1 MIKKAKIS
9 HYKDI
14 LEEHATKP
22 EKLWKCI
29 KNLFPRKAEKDM
41 LCTKF
46 EVDGKLI
53 CDKLQIADG
62 FCYFFQ
68 TVASNLKKSCIS
80 LKEFV
85 WSCPCQKQL
94 NSNSIFKFSHVSIPE
109 VKKHLKQLKRKKSEG
124 IDEIPNRIL
133 EDCAQELAPPITH
146 IINLSLKSAQIPK
159 ELKTAKVTPV
169 YKDGKSQNTQTI
181 DQSLCYRPFL
191 RSWSDVSIANSCTT

>member
-1 MIKKAKIS
+1 MI
-9 HYKDI
+9 
-14 LEEHATKP
+14 
-22 EKLWKCI
+22 
-29 KNLFPRKAEKDM
+29 
-41 LCTKF
+41 CTKF

-53 CDKLQIADG
+53 CDKLQIAKG

-68 TVASNLKKSCIS
+68 TLASNLQKSCIN

-94 NSNSIFKFSHVSIPE
+94 NSNSIFKFSEVSIPE

-133 EDCAQELAPPITH
+133 TDYAQELVRQIAH

-159 ELKTAKVTPV
+159 EPKKKQCFNV
-169 YKDGKSQNTQTI
+169 
-181 DQSLCYRPFL
+181 
-191 RSWSDVSIANSCTT
+191 